1 MHRSQGDGGINFLSN
16 AEEVTLEKEDGK
28 KRKMHLI
35 FHIGE
40 YPETASAMCI
50 IELPSTQLPS
60 KSFFSGLLEVLRVSY

>member
-1 MHRSQGDGGINFLSN
+1 MHF
-16 AEEVTLEKEDGK
+16 
-28 KRKMHLI
+28 I

-60 KSFFSGLLEVLRVSY
+60 KSIFSGLLEVLSLLLKMPRGQMNVYIFKGLQALSFL

>member
-1 MHRSQGDGGINFLSN
+1 MHF
-16 AEEVTLEKEDGK
+16 
-28 KRKMHLI
+28 I

-60 KSFFSGLLEVLRVSY
+60 KSIFSGLLESLLLKMPRGQMNVYIFKGLQALSFL

>member
-1 MHRSQGDGGINFLSN
+1 MHF
-16 AEEVTLEKEDGK
+16 
-28 KRKMHLI
+28 I

-60 KSFFSGLLEVLRVSY
+60 KSIFSGLLEVLRVSY

>member
-16 AEEVTLEKEDGK
+16 EEEVTLEKEDGK
-28 KRKMHLI
+28 KKMHFI

-60 KSFFSGLLEVLRVSY
+60 KSIFSGLLEVLRVSY